1 MVIRNSSFPDIPE
14 ENLPKEYGGTVLTIN
29 EMVELWKIELN
40 SEKSTRIIEL
50 NSKIE
55 FNTELLAQNMQENNS
70 KELYGSFRKLE
81 VD

>member
-1 MVIRNSSFPDIPE
+1 MVIRNSNFPDIPE

-40 SEKSTRIIEL
+40 SEKSTRIMEL

-55 FNTELLAQNMQENNS
+55 LNTELLVQNMQENNS